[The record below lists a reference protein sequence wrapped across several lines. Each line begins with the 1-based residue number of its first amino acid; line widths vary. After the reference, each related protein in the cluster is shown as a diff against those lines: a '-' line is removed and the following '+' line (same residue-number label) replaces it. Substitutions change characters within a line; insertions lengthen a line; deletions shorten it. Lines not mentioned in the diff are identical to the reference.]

1 MPPTSW
7 WRRIDRHAL
16 ELTVGVALLGV
27 GLATL
32 FPLLA
37 AIGLIPPVDTREVTI
52 DDRAQT
58 PPLASGGT
66 SLRGTHQAELAVSD
80 PGLWDRILLAGPQI
94 AWGVLTIVVLTLL
107 MRMAETF
114 RADGDVF
121 VPRNTRRLYGIALT
135 LIVTA
140 TLVPAL
146 EVLTTIALISGTSLE
161 PAVNVTYDLPVATLL
176 LGILVA
182 ALAGAFGHGARLR
195 ADTEGLV

>member
-1 MPPTSW
+1 MSPTSW
-7 WRRIDRHAL
+7 WRRIDRHIL

-32 FPLLA
+32 VPLLA
-37 AIGLIPPVDTREVTI
+37 VTGLFPPVDTREVTI
-52 DDRAQT
+52 DDRARI
-58 PPLASGGT
+58 PHPASGGT
-66 SLRGTHQAELAVSD
+66 SLRGTHQAELTVGD
-80 PGLWDRILLAGPQI
+80 PRLWDRILLAGPQI
-94 AWGVLTIVVLTLL
+94 VWGVLTIVVLTLL

-135 LIVTA
+135 LILIA
-140 TLVPAL
+140 TVVPAL
-146 EVLTTIALISGTSLE
+146 EALTTIALVSGTPLE
-161 PAVNVTYDLPVATLL
+161 PAVNVTYTLSAATLL
-176 LGILVA
+176 LGVLVA